1 MIVDVL
7 SRSRVYLDEM
17 YEVLASAVEAARPK
31 ASQARFIYMYTYILH
46 TYTHIYLGCA
56 PKGLPGAFWMYM
68 YIHVIYVYVC
78 VCMQYVYILNMYTRL
93 PLRRRA

>member
-31 ASQARFIYMYTYILH
+31 ASQARFIV
-46 TYTHIYLGCA
+46 
-56 PKGLPGAFWMYM
+56 PKFSLLIP
-68 YIHVIYVYVC
+68 I
-78 VCMQYVYILNMYTRL
+78 T
-93 PLRRRA
+93 